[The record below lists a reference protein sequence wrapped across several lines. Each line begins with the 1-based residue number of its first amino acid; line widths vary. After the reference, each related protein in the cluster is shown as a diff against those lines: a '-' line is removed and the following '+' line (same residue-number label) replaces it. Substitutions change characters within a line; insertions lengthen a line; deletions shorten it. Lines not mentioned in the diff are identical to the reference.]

1 MVKQTIRN
9 GHIIIRKKVNLV
21 SPQMPYKNSR
31 NKRQKLEKKEKKI
44 AALGKDKELASSSNS
59 SSTTTTKAALG
70 PSKKQQKAERR
81 KLRLWAKASHQIQ
94 KTLLNGSVAS
104 SSSSGTLVNK
114 STHKGFV
121 CCVKKNPKKCL
132 SKGVTENTEKKVDKG
147 SVGTQQLDNI
157 ERPFVFSKAKWNKKY
172 NHLTP
177 W

>member
-1 MVKQTIRN
+1 
-9 GHIIIRKKVNLV
+9 
-21 SPQMPYKNSR
+21 MPYKNSR
-31 NKRQKLEKKEKKI
+31 NKRQKLEKKI

-59 SSTTTTKAALG
+59 SSTTSTKSALG

-81 KLRLWAKASHQIQ
+81 KLRLWAKASHQVQ
-94 KTLLNGSVAS
+94 KTLLNDSEAS
-104 SSSSGTLVNK
+104 CPSSDTLVNR

-132 SKGVTENTEKKVDKG
+132 SKGVTEKTEKKINKG
-147 SVGTQQLDNI
+147 PVSTQQLDNI
-157 ERPFVFSKAKWNKKY
+157 ERPFVFNKAKWNKKY

>member
-1 MVKQTIRN
+1 
-9 GHIIIRKKVNLV
+9 
-21 SPQMPYKNSR
+21 MPYKNSR

-59 SSTTTTKAALG
+59 SSTTTTKSALG
-70 PSKKQQKAERR
+70 PSKKQKKAERR

-94 KTLLNGSVAS
+94 KTLLNGSEAS
-104 SSSSGTLVNK
+104 CSSSGTLVNK

-121 CCVKKNPKKCL
+121 CCEKKNPKKCL
-132 SKGVTENTEKKVDKG
+132 SKGVTEKQRTENTEKKVNKG
-147 SVGTQQLDNI
+147 SVGTQQIDNI